1 MNSKRAVINYDFL
14 MAQIMMAQIFNGKL
28 LRTEVR
34 SVFVSYLILV
44 CSDNQF
50 VQ

>member
-1 MNSKRAVINYDFL
+1 
-14 MAQIMMAQIFNGKL
+14 MAQFNAGSDFQWLNLMLAQIFNGKL